1 MEKQEY
7 LVRLG
12 ELQQEAERIGQENQ
26 NVERQIS
33 ELRLLKINLEG
44 FSESKNE
51 NALVSLGNG
60 IYTKAELKSRE
71 LWVNIGSNTVVKK
84 SVQETGKLIDEQVMK
99 LENFKE
105 QLGKEMGSLNMQLS
119 ALVESA
125 QQLEESGQS

>member
-7 LVRLG
+7 LIRLG

-26 NVERQIS
+26 NVERQIN
-33 ELRLLKINLEG
+33 ELRLLKINLES

-60 IYTKAELKSRE
+60 IYTKAELKGKE

-84 SVQETGKLIDEQVMK
+84 SVQETGKLIDDQVIK

-105 QLGKEMGSLNMQLS
+105 QLGKEMVSLNMQLN

-125 QQLEESGQS
+125 QQLQESE

>member
-7 LVRLG
+7 LIRLG

-26 NVERQIS
+26 NVERQIN
-33 ELRLLKINLEG
+33 ELRILKINLES
-44 FSESKNE
+44 FAESKNE

-60 IYTKAELKSRE
+60 IYTKAELKGRG

-84 SVQETGKLIDEQVMK
+84 SVQETGKLIDEQVKK

-105 QLGKEMGSLNMQLS
+105 QLCKEMGSLNMQLN

-125 QQLEESGQS
+125 QQLQESE

>member
-7 LVRLG
+7 LIRLG

-26 NVERQIS
+26 NVERQIN
-33 ELRLLKINLEG
+33 ELRLLKINLES

-60 IYTKAELKSRE
+60 IYTKAELKGKE

-84 SVQETGKLIDEQVMK
+84 SVQETGKLIDDQVAK

-105 QLGKEMGSLNMQLS
+105 QLGKEMVSLNMQLN

-125 QQLEESGQS
+125 QQLQESEQS